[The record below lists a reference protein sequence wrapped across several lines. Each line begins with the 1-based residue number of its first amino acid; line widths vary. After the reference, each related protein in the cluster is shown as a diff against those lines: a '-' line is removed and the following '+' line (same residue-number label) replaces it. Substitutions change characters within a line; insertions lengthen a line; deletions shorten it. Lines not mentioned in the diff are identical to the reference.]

1 MLLHVSFVGLSVGL
15 STAWGIFGEP
25 VALDSD
31 FFERLEVDPHHL
43 CYTTLWKIRTASF
56 WQSKHERI

>member
-25 VALDSD
+25 LACNY
-31 FFERLEVDPHHL
+31 FERLEVDPHQFAVH
-43 CYTTLWKIRTASF
+43 RPVMP
-56 WQSKHERI
+56 RG